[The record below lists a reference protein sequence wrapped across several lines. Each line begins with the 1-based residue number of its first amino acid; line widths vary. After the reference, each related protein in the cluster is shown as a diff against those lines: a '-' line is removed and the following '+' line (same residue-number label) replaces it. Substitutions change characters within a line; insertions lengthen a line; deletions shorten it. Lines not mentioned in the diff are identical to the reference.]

1 MGAVDLIRRLGR
13 PFVAPLPAMASNE
26 IFLPFPEPL
35 ARLEAVTEIRSTL
48 IASSLQA
55 LKTRG
60 LLERYTELLPEEFR
74 GTILHCIAG
83 QWFPLSVGFAHYQ
96 ACDDLGLSI
105 EVQKD
110 IGSDVSRRIH
120 ETFLGVIVQMAKG
133 VGVTPWTVLAKGN
146 QLFARIAKGGGLQ
159 VTKLGPKD
167 AQIEIARLPLLEIPY
182 FRTAAQGIYQVAIG
196 MFAKRAHVRFVAS
209 QSRTPGEMTTL
220 HVSWV

>member
-1 MGAVDLIRRLGR
+1 MPAV
-13 PFVAPLPAMASNE
+13 E

-35 ARLEAVTEIRSTL
+35 SRLETVSEVRSTL

-60 LLERYTELLPEEFR
+60 LLERYTELLPKEFHD
-74 GTILHCIAG
+74 TVLHCIAG
-83 QWFPLSVGFAHYQ
+83 QWFPLAVGFAHYQ
-96 ACDDLGLSI
+96 ACDSLGLSL
-105 EVQKD
+105 EEQRE

-120 ETFLGVIVQMAKG
+120 ETFLGVLVQMAKG
-133 VGVTPWTVLAKGN
+133 VGVTPWTVLGKGN
-146 QLFARIAKGGGLQ
+146 QLFARIVKGGGLQ
-159 VTKLGPKD
+159 VSKLGPKD

-196 MFAKRAHVRFVAS
+196 MFAKRAHVRFVAA
-209 QSRTPGEMTTL
+209 QSRVPGELTTL